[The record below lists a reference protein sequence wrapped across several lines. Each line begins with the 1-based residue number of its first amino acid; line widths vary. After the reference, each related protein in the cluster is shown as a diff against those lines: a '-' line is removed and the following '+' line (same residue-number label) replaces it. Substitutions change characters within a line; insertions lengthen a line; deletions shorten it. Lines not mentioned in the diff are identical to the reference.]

1 MAISRS
7 NLALLKYFGV
17 EGELRVAKKPS
28 FAIALNQL
36 EVNVTVEPCVDPVVR
51 ELDIDAAVDL
61 ERIADFCER
70 LFFVF
75 GLSGGFV
82 LRSRANFPIAFG
94 FAGSAAGF
102 AAISRAF
109 AEAYNLDFS
118 DNRFYD
124 LLAWESGSALR
135 SLAGYDFVFWDPVR
149 RLIQDFSAGFKFPLA
164 VVSLLPKGSS
174 KKEVS
179 SFSLHELV
187 SQSPLYSERVL
198 NFEARFAELQLAMH
212 NQDWQEFSRIVEL
225 EALGMLAQAW
235 VIEQPQK
242 LVNETTLQLW
252 VKLKN
257 WAKLNSINLALT
269 CDAGPALHL
278 VCEPGSLDLIRNQL
292 SNWPEIEKL
301 FISRI

>member
-1 MAISRS
+1 
-7 NLALLKYFGV
+7 
-17 EGELRVAKKPS
+17 
-28 FAIALNQL
+28 
-36 EVNVTVEPCVDPVVR
+36 
-51 ELDIDAAVDL
+51 
-61 ERIADFCER
+61 
-70 LFFVF
+70 
-75 GLSGGFV
+75 
-82 LRSRANFPIAFG
+82 
-94 FAGSAAGF
+94 
-102 AAISRAF
+102 
-109 AEAYNLDFS
+109 
-118 DNRFYD
+118 
-124 LLAWESGSALR
+124 
-135 SLAGYDFVFWDPVR
+135 VFWDPVR

-198 NFEARFAELQLAMH
+198 NFETRFAELQLAMH

-252 VKLKN
+252 AKIKN